1 MRIGR
6 AELSNEKWQRGNEKR
21 VVVGKKRGVGE
32 TEEHISNGEKL
43 GVLRL
48 GFRVRVC
55 RLRGD
60 QTHRHGNY
68 SCRSF
73 FSWKRASG

>member
-1 MRIGR
+1 MAAGEWEASGSGEEERGR
-6 AELSNEKWQRGNEKR
+6 RNRRA
-21 VVVGKKRGVGE
+21 
-32 TEEHISNGEKL
+32 HFSNGEKL

-48 GFRVRVC
+48 GFRVRVRVC

-73 FSWKRASG
+73 FSWKRANG